1 MSFEEPTS
9 SNIVPLP
16 PAEGG
21 ITAQVY
27 QRLLQGIERR
37 DYRPGRQMDERGLA
51 EAMSVSRTPLRNA
64 LSRLLGEG
72 YLERL
77 PNGSLAVCE
86 VGADEVLELLAV
98 RQLLEPEAAAQA
110 AGRVAL
116 DVAISLRRQLLEV
129 DPRDSGPLAW
139 QLGDR
144 IHDLVVEHCGNQSLA
159 RIVIDARRR
168 IHMSPLEEV
177 SGRFETA
184 RAEHVAILDALVRG
198 DRDEA
203 RRAMAVHL
211 ANSRAGFL
219 ATFGIGQ

>member
-1 MSFEEPTS
+1 MAVEEPVQ

-16 PAEGG
+16 PAERG
-21 ITAQVY
+21 ITTQVY
-27 QRLLQGIERR
+27 VRLLRGIERR
-37 DYRPGRQMDERGLA
+37 EYRPGRQMDERGLA
-51 EAMSVSRTPLRNA
+51 DAMSVSRTPLRNA

-86 VGADEVLELLAV
+86 VGAGEVLELLAV

-110 AGRVAL
+110 AGRIAL
-116 DVAISLRRQLLEV
+116 DVAIGLRRKLIELDPQDSSLL
-129 DPRDSGPLAW
+129 GW

-159 RIVIDARRR
+159 RIVCDARRR

-177 SGRFETA
+177 SGRIETA

-198 DRDEA
+198 DPAEA
-203 RRAMAVHL
+203 RQAMAVHL
-211 ANSRAGFL
+211 GNSRAAFL
-219 ATFGIGQ
+219 AAFGIGR